1 MGCLVQNFTNQ
12 PDVLFGPEIE
22 LRVSAPGS
30 TVEFSLRVDGDT
42 RLVKA
47 TLMDAWRL
55 RQPAQGQ
62 SETAIM
68 NTLGNEEMEFAIPI
82 QTTGRYYVDL
92 ELCGSSCDSLRVVYT
107 LNRANA
113 GEESDAINDPYER
126 IVYEGDEETGS
137 TLVRVPFSE
146 GCNHPDSIAIQ

>member
-1 MGCLVQNFTNQ
+1 MGCLVQNFAGE
-12 PDVLFGPEIE
+12 PDILVFPFMEARTLN
-22 LRVSAPGS
+22 PGG
-30 TVEFSLRVDGDT
+30 TVEFTLYVDGDT

-62 SETAIM
+62 SETVLM
-68 NTLGNEEMEFAIPI
+68 NTLGNEELEFAIPI

-92 ELCGSSCDSLRVVYT
+92 ELCASSCEELRIVYT

-126 IVYEGDEETGS
+126 IVYEGSSETGS
-137 TLVRVPFSE
+137 TYT
-146 GCNHPDSIAIQ
+146 CDHPDSIAIQ